1 MAINPLTGMEEDETQ
16 VPPAPTPSPMPEQ
29 FASLKPPPVV
39 YPEAQAPAPPV
50 APEPMAPAPMPAPEA
65 PRFAPVETSETQTTT
80 RSTQMTPEERKLMQD
95 RDVVAQQQ
103 IATAQKSAEIAKA
116 QAQIEVQKQNE
127 ISAMAAKREEAIGAL
142 MAQADEDLAA
152 KTQERE
158 AEYTKFKE
166 MEFKDYWEE
175 KSTGSK
181 IIAAIAVGLGQL
193 GAGMQG
199 RAGNTALDI
208 INKQMDMDFARQKA
222 AIDKQQTQYG
232 MAKEGEALASSSYAK
247 QLQNLQ
253 LKEAAA
259 YETVAAKYASMLAA
273 QGVPAAQ
280 IQADAN
286 VQTLQAQALD
296 KKLQVEKELRN
307 EISTTVRK
315 KVDMMQVDANG
326 NPVMPEKPL
335 TEGQG
340 KARGLLSRAT
350 AAVKEYD
357 AVGGIS
363 PEDGDKMRRHL
374 AENYVLQ
381 KDGTGIVRLILK
393 PNARPFPDGFS
404 EKARLAWN
412 SLKEIADTSLRLET
426 GAVVGDDEIKDRVEA
441 IMPTGGDTSRVISQK
456 RGRISKITAG
466 MAFQAGPGAAQS
478 EIPPEPKNPGIERM
492 QRDGVWFVKTPGGWR
507 REK

>member
-1 MAINPLTGMEEDETQ
+1 MAINPITGMEEDETMPGQ
-16 VPPAPTPSPMPEQ
+16 APAATPTPMPEQ
-29 FASLKPPPVV
+29 FANLKPPPVV
-39 YPEAQAPAPPV
+39 YPDAQEPAPMP
-50 APEPMAPAPMPAPEA
+50 AATEPMAPAPIPAPEA

-80 RSTQMTPEERKLMQD
+80 RQTVMTPEERKLMQE
-95 RDVVAQQQ
+95 RDAVAQQQ

-127 ISAMAAKREEAIGAL
+127 ISAMAAKREEAIGNL
-142 MAQADEDLAA
+142 MAQADEELAA

-166 MEFKDYWEE
+166 MEFKDYWDE

-273 QGVPAAQ
+273 QGVPTAQ

-286 VQTLQAQALD
+286 VQALQAQALD

-326 NPVMPEKPL
+326 NPVMPEKAL
-335 TEGQG
+335 TEGEG
-340 KARGLLSRAT
+340 KTVGFGQRMAGAI
-350 AAVKEYD
+350 KNYD
-357 AVGGIS
+357 ASGGLS
-363 PEDGDKMRRHL
+363 PQAADKIRRSIERN
-374 AENYVLQ
+374 AVLDKNTGLMIIGAGSLIPPDLNE
-381 KDGTGIVRLILK
+381 KD
-393 PNARPFPDGFS
+393 
-404 EKARLAWN
+404 RLAAQAMQEYIDN
-412 SLKEIADTSLRLET
+412 KLRQES
-426 GAVVGDDEIKDRVEA
+426 GAA
-441 IMPTGGDTSRVISQK
+441 IGLSEYIGQFNTFAPRAGDTSRVIQQK
-456 RGRISKITAG
+456 RQSMTRGLASMMAMAGAGARKIPIPEEPN
-466 MAFQAGPGAAQS
+466 QQS
-478 EIPPEPKNPGIERM
+478 S
-492 QRDGVWFVKTPGGWR
+492 DVKVINGTRYRKVPGGW
-507 REK
+507 EAMQ

>member
-16 VPPAPTPSPMPEQ
+16 VEPAPTPIPMPEQ

-39 YPEAQAPAPPV
+39 YPDAQAPAAPV
-50 APEPMAPAPMPAPEA
+50 APEPMAPAPILAPEA

-80 RSTQMTPEERKLMQD
+80 RSTQMTPEERKLMQE

-142 MAQADEDLAA
+142 MAQADDELAA

-222 AIDKQQTQYG
+222 AIDKQQTQYS
-232 MAKEGEALASSSYAK
+232 MAKEGEAAASSSYAK

-273 QGVPAAQ
+273 QGIPAAQ

-296 KKLQVEKELRN
+296 KKLQVEKEIRN

-335 TEGQG
+335 TESQG
-340 KARGLLSRAT
+340 NAVAFAKRM
-350 AAVKEYD
+350 AAGIKDYD
-357 AVGGIS
+357 KVGGMS
-363 PEDGDKMRRHL
+363 PQGADK
-374 AENYVLQ
+374 
-381 KDGTGIVRLILK
+381 VRKSIK
-393 PNARPFPDGFS
+393 SNAFLDKNSGLYFLGAGAFNVPDLS
-404 EKARLAWN
+404 EKDRLA
-412 SLKEIADTSLRLET
+412 LQGIREVITAGLRKDS
-426 GAVVGDDEIKDRVEA
+426 GAA
-441 IMPTGGDTSRVISQK
+441 IGLSEFEGEFDQLVPRAGDTPAVMKQK
-456 RGRISKITAG
+456 RGTVTNRIAAI
-466 MAFQAGPGAAQS
+466 MEQAGPGRSRIAA
-478 EIPPEPKNPGIERM
+478 PAEPQQQAAETKM
-492 QRDGVWFVKTPGGWR
+492 FKGVLHRKVPGGW
-507 REK
+507 EPMQ

>member
-1 MAINPLTGMEEDETQ
+1 MAINPLTGMEEDQEQ
-16 VPPAPTPSPMPEQ
+16 IASAPAPTPTPIAPEL
-29 FASLKPPPVV
+29 ASLKPPPVV
-39 YPEAQAPAPPV
+39 YPDAQVPAAPV
-50 APEPMAPAPMPAPEA
+50 APQPMAPQPMPVPEA

-80 RSTQMTPEERKLMQD
+80 RATQMTPQERKLMAE
-95 RDVVAQQQ
+95 RDVVAQKQ
-103 IATAQKSAEIAKA
+103 IETAQQAADIAKA

-127 ISAMAAKREEAIGAL
+127 ISAMAAKREEAIGNL
-142 MAQADEDLAA
+142 MAQADDELAA

-166 MEFKDYWEE
+166 MEFKDFWEE

-222 AIDKQQTQYG
+222 AIDKQQTQYS
-232 MAKEGEALASSSYAK
+232 MAKEGEAAASSSYAK

-273 QGVPAAQ
+273 QGIPAAQ

-286 VQTLQAQALD
+286 VQALQAQALD
-296 KKLQVEKELRN
+296 KKMQVEKELRN
-307 EISTTVRK
+307 EITTTVRK
-315 KVDMMQVDANG
+315 KVDMMQVDAQG

-340 KARGLLSRAT
+340 NAVAFAKRMTEGIKNYDKA
-350 AAVKEYD
+350 
-357 AVGGIS
+357 GGIS
-363 PEDGDKMRRHL
+363 PASADK
-374 AENYVLQ
+374 
-381 KDGTGIVRLILK
+381 VRKALKASAFLDKNSGSYLIL
-393 PNARPFPDGFS
+393 PGAFNIPDLP
-404 EKARLAWN
+404 EKDRLA
-412 SLKEIADTSLRLET
+412 LQGIREVITAGLRKDS
-426 GAVVGDDEIKDRVEA
+426 GAA
-441 IMPTGGDTSRVISQK
+441 IGLNEFESEFDQMVPTRGDTSAVVKQK
-456 RGRISKITAG
+456 RGTVRSRIAAVMEQT
-466 MAFQAGPGAAQS
+466 GPGRS
-478 EIPPEPKNPGIERM
+478 RIEIPTEPQQQAAE
-492 QRDGVWFVKTPGGWR
+492 VKVINGTKYRKVPGGW
-507 REK
+507 EAMQ

>member
-1 MAINPLTGMEEDETQ
+1 MAINPLTGMEEDENI
-16 VPPAPTPSPMPEQ
+16 PAPTPTPMPEQ
-29 FASLKPPPVV
+29 FANLKPPPVV
-39 YPEAQAPAPPV
+39 YPDAQAPAPMPA

-65 PRFAPVETSETQTTT
+65 PRFGPVETTETQTTT
-80 RSTQMTPEERKLMQD
+80 RQTVMTPEERKLMQE
-95 RDVVAQQQ
+95 RDAVAQQQ

-127 ISAMAAKREEAIGAL
+127 VSAMAAKREEAIGNL
-142 MAQADEDLAA
+142 MAQADEELAA

-158 AEYTKFKE
+158 AEYEKFKS
-166 MEFKDYWEE
+166 MEFKDYWQERG
-175 KSTGSK
+175 TGSRV
-181 IIAAIAVGLGQL
+181 IAAIAVGLGQL

-199 RAGNTALDI
+199 QSGNTALDI
-208 INKQMDMDFARQKA
+208 INKQIEMDFNKQKA

-286 VQTLQAQALD
+286 VQALQAQALD

-340 KARGLLSRAT
+340 NAVAFAKRMTEGIKNYDKAGGMSPAGADKVRKSIKANAFLDKNSGL
-350 AAVKEYD
+350 YF
-357 AVGGIS
+357 VGAG
-363 PEDGDKMRRHL
+363 
-374 AENYVLQ
+374 AFNV
-381 KDGTGIVRLILK
+381 
-393 PNARPFPDGFS
+393 PDLS
-404 EKARLAWN
+404 EKDRLA
-412 SLKEIADTSLRLET
+412 LQGIREVITAGLRKDS
-426 GAVVGDDEIKDRVEA
+426 GAA
-441 IMPTGGDTSRVISQK
+441 IGVSEFENEFDQLVPRAGDTSAVIKQK
-456 RGRISKITAG
+456 RGTVTNRIAAI
-466 MAFQAGPGAAQS
+466 MEQAGPGRGRVSA
-478 EIPPEPKNPGIERM
+478 PPEPQQQAAEVRVINGTRYRK
-492 QRDGVWFVKTPGGWR
+492 VPGGW
-507 REK
+507 EAMQ